1 MLLRTLA
8 SDDSSYINGIQ
19 LFGGLE
25 KEKAYLSWIALVGI
39 GLNTIWRIGW
49 ADAAAA
55 LIIVPLIVRE
65 GFQSMRRRLLLNVPY
80 PQ

>member
-19 LFGGLE
+19 LFVDGGWKRRKPNL
-25 KEKAYLSWIALVGI
+25 LD
-39 GLNTIWRIGW
+39 RIGGHW
-49 ADAAAA
+49 TEHDLAYGWVDAAAG

-65 GFQSMRRRLLLNVPY
+65 GFQSMRRRACGCC
-80 PQ
+80 